1 MTITTERAAVAAKDP
16 RELVD
21 DGLFAT
27 LSAYVAKEQGVTR
40 AYAEGVVGQALVW
53 LRAVAENPGVR
64 LAMSETVDPGWHA
77 FLLHSQDYTR
87 WCEANLGYYLHHI
100 PPAPGVNS
108 GEDEIARTLPALLAT
123 GYTVDVEHWANAAY
137 PCCPPNPCV
146 AKIAEQAGAAKCGSG
161 TGAPPPAVDAS
172 GPRSA

>member
-1 MTITTERAAVAAKDP
+1 MTITTERAAVIAHDP

-21 DGLFAT
+21 AVLFAK
-27 LSAYVAKEQGVTR
+27 LSAYVAKDQGVTR
-40 AYAEGVVGQALVW
+40 TYAEGVVGQALVW
-53 LRAVAENPGVR
+53 LRAVAENPGGR

-87 WCEANLGYYLHHI
+87 WCEENLGHYLHHI
-100 PPAPGVNS
+100 PPAPGVTS
-108 GEDEIARTLPALLAT
+108 SEDEIARTLPALHAT
-123 GYTVDVEHWANAAY
+123 GYVVDVEHWADAAY

-146 AKIAEQAGAAKCGSG
+146 AKVIEQAKASGCNGG
-161 TGAPPPAVDAS
+161 TGAPPPALDVS

>member
-1 MTITTERAAVAAKDP
+1 MTRTTEWTALAAHDP

-21 DGLFAT
+21 DGLFT
-27 LSAYVAKEQGVTR
+27 KLSAYVAKDQGVTR

-87 WCEANLGYYLHHI
+87 WCEEHLGYYLHHI
-100 PPAPGVNS
+100 PPAPGVTS
-108 GEDEIARTLPALLAT
+108 DEDEIARTLPALNAT
-123 GYTVDVEHWANAAY
+123 GYRVDTEHWADAAY

-146 AKIAEQAGAAKCGSG
+146 AKVIEQAKAFGCDAD
-161 TGAPPPAVDAS
+161 TGAPPPAADAS

>member
-1 MTITTERAAVAAKDP
+1 MTITADRAPTIARDP

-21 DGLFAT
+21 DALFAK
-27 LSAYVAKEQGVTR
+27 LSSYVAKDQGVTR

-87 WCEANLGYYLHHI
+87 WCEKNLGHYLHHI
-100 PPAPGVNS
+100 PPAPGVTS
-108 GEDEIARTLPALLAT
+108 GEDEIARTLPALHAT
-123 GYTVDVEHWANAAY
+123 GYRVDDEHWVDAAY

-146 AKIAEQAGAAKCGSG
+146 VKVIEPAQVSQCVGG
-161 TGAPPPAVDAS
+161 TGAPPPAISAS
-172 GPRSA
+172 GARGA